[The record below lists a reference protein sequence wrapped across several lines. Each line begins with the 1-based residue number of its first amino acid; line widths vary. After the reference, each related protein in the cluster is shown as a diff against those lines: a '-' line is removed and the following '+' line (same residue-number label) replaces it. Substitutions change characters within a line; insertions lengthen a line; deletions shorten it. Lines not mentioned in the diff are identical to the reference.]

1 MLTTYPSMISV
12 NLLMRFSIIACL
24 LGFVAT
30 GCREEIKNT
39 CNVRNPRDL
48 PWLQKIIDQ
57 NRSNPTGA
65 RIVQYTYRGESVFL
79 VNLCEG
85 CPDAL
90 TNVYNCKGEVIC
102 EFGGIDGRITCPDF
116 SRAEEGE
123 VIWRK

>member
-1 MLTTYPSMISV
+1 MRLSV
-12 NLLMRFSIIACL
+12 LVFASVFC
-24 LGFVAT
+24 VA

-48 PWLQKIIDQ
+48 PWLRKIIDQ
-57 NRSNPTGA
+57 NQSHREGA
-65 RIVQYTYRGESVFL
+65 KIVGYTYRGESVFL

-116 SRAEEGE
+116 SQAEEGD